1 LLATTFFYP
10 FSSAEAFENGGDQ
23 ACTHSIHRFCIPKS
37 LCGEPPPVS
46 TQNELTSCCVR
57 GHGAVRFLFWW
68 LFLHRRLRLRQRG
81 SASFDASGLALLRL
95 IISEERYS
103 FLSEQLEAS
112 FDSPQQAFRLRLW
125 TIMVRGFRSLSLP
138 SNASPRQLALPRSG
152 QKARK
157 QFRL

>member
-1 LLATTFFYP
+1 MLTATFFYP

-37 LCGEPPPVS
+37 LCGEPSPVS

-57 GHGAVRFLFWW
+57 RHGAVRFLFWW

-81 SASFDASGLALLRL
+81 SASFDASGVALIRL

-103 FLSEQLEAS
+103 FLSEQLEVPFGSSSKPFGFGSGRSRQLRFRSQKLPDIA
-112 FDSPQQAFRLRLW
+112 SPQ
-125 TIMVRGFRSLSLP
+125 P
-138 SNASPRQLALPRSG
+138 SALPKSG
-152 QKARK
+152 RNARK